1 MHVVFVEPS
10 FPRNQR
16 EFVRALRA
24 VGANV
29 TAIGEGPVHALDSEL
44 EGWLDG
50 YEQVPSVTNGDA
62 LLEAVRR
69 IQSRVWVDR
78 LETTVEA
85 HITACAW
92 VREQAS
98 IPGTSSRTAWLCRDK
113 PAMKDALRE
122 AGIATAQSIG
132 TADVEEARRFVE
144 HVGFPVI
151 LKPRDGAGAAGTFRA
166 DDASSLDAA
175 IDGSGLGAGASVAIE
190 EFVEGHEGF
199 LDTLT
204 VGGTV
209 AHEFVSHYYPGVLEA
224 MRERWISPQIV
235 TTNQIDD
242 GDTYAEVKAMG
253 RKVIEALG
261 VETSATHM
269 EWFFGPKGLKFSEIG
284 CRPPG
289 VRMWDVYAAANEID
303 IYREWAHLIVHGAPE
318 QRPSRRYAGGM
329 IALRPD
335 RDGVHVGA
343 SGVEEMQRLH
353 GAHLIDFHIPEAG
366 TPTQGVEAG
375 YMANGWVRAR
385 HEDYDSL
392 RSILDWIGENVRL
405 SAR

>member
-1 MHVVFVEPS
+1 
-10 FPRNQR
+10 
-16 EFVRALRA
+16 
-24 VGANV
+24 
-29 TAIGEGPVHALDSEL
+29 
-44 EGWLDG
+44 
-50 YEQVPSVTNGDA
+50 
-62 LLEAVRR
+62 
-69 IQSRVWVDR
+69 
-78 LETTVEA
+78 
-85 HITACAW
+85 
-92 VREQAS
+92 
-98 IPGTSSRTAWLCRDK
+98 
-113 PAMKDALRE
+113 MKDALRD

-132 TADVEEARRFVE
+132 TSDIEEARRFVGR
-144 HVGFPVI
+144 VGFPVI

-166 DDASSLDAA
+166 DDAPTLDAA
-175 IDGSGLGAGASVAIE
+175 IAGSGLGAGASVAIE

-235 TTNQIDD
+235 TTNRID
-242 GDTYAEVKAMG
+242 GDDTYDEVKAMG

-269 EWFFGPKGLKFSEIG
+269 ESASRAEVQRDR

-303 IYREWAHLIVHGAPE
+303 IYREWAHLIVHRTPE

-353 GAHLIDFHIPEAG
+353 GAHLIDFHIPESG

-385 HEDYDSL
+385 HEDYDAL

>member
-1 MHVVFVEPS
+1 M
-10 FPRNQR
+10 
-16 EFVRALRA
+16 
-24 VGANV
+24 
-29 TAIGEGPVHALDSEL
+29 
-44 EGWLDG
+44 
-50 YEQVPSVTNGDA
+50 
-62 LLEAVRR
+62 
-69 IQSRVWVDR
+69 
-78 LETTVEA
+78 
-85 HITACAW
+85 
-92 VREQAS
+92 
-98 IPGTSSRTAWLCRDK
+98 
-113 PAMKDALRE
+113 
-122 AGIATAQSIG
+122 
-132 TADVEEARRFVE
+132 
-144 HVGFPVI
+144 
-151 LKPRDGAGAAGTFRA
+151 
-166 DDASSLDAA
+166 
-175 IDGSGLGAGASVAIE
+175 AIE

-289 VRMWDVYAAANEID
+289 VRMWDVYAANEID
-303 IYREWAHLIVHGAPE
+303 IYREWAHLIVHGAPA

-335 RDGVHVGA
+335 RDGVHVEA